1 MCGVITD
8 FTSIFTVRR
17 IILKTQEKLNIFT
30 STPHSD
36 SLVDN
41 LVRVALDIGEGL
53 LKSGA
58 EIHRVEDAIE
68 HICKAYGAAH
78 VEVFSIQ
85 SLIVTSVRMPDGT
98 YSSQSRRI
106 TNISN
111 QLSSLEYYNTLSRDI
126 CRDTPDFDEI
136 DRRIFEIKHKRK
148 SPYWL
153 IVIGFICA
161 ASGFAIFFGGSW
173 RDGIAAAIIG
183 LVMAFIDRIEAKFF
197 TPITKTLLIAFIA
210 GILSCLTVMAGIG
223 ENVDKIAIGT
233 IMILIPGLA
242 LGNSM
247 RDLLSGDTLAGIL
260 RAVQSCIIAIIIAIG
275 YSLAILLL
283 EEPFTTYF
291 GSTPP
296 EFHPIT
302 TFILGSISSII
313 GTIGFA
319 LIFKISL
326 KKLPIVAIGGLF
338 TYIFYELTN
347 HLIIDIFSKNSFFNS
362 LGCLFATIVASIFMA
377 LFSEICAR
385 RFRAPAV
392 VFLFPCAIPIVPG
405 SALYYSMYYLLK
417 NDPLQLIHYISI
429 TGQVILGIAL
439 GLSVASVIWG
449 IVSTIVRKASSK
461 SNSKK

>member
-1 MCGVITD
+1 M
-8 FTSIFTVRR
+8 
-17 IILKTQEKLNIFT
+17 
-30 STPHSD
+30 
-36 SLVDN
+36 VDN
-41 LVRVALDIGEGL
+41 LVRVALDVGEGL

-58 EIHRVEDAIE
+58 EIHRVEDAID

-85 SLIVTSVRMPDGT
+85 SLIVTSVRMPDGS

-111 QLSSLEYYNTLSRDI
+111 QLSALEYYNRLSRDI

-136 DRRIFEIKHKRK
+136 DRRIFEIKHTRR

-161 ASGFAIFFGGSW
+161 ASAFAVFFGGSL
-173 RDGIAAAIIG
+173 RDGLAAAIIG
-183 LVMAFIDRIEAKFF
+183 LVMALIDRIEAKFF
-197 TPITKTLLIAFIA
+197 TPITKTLLIAFAA
-210 GILSCLTVMAGIG
+210 GILSCLTVMAHIG
-223 ENVDKIAIGT
+223 EHVDMIAIGT

-275 YSLAILLL
+275 YSIAILLI
-283 EEPFTTYF
+283 EDYCPAIDPANFNQIEKW
-291 GSTPP
+291 
-296 EFHPIT
+296 
-302 TFILGSISSII
+302 ILGSISSIV

-338 TYIFYELTN
+338 TYAFYELVYF
-347 HLIIDIFSKNSFFNS
+347 LINTFATSS
-362 LGCLFATIVASIFMA
+362 LFTTLNCLFATIVASIFMA

-405 SALYYSMYYLLK
+405 SALYYSMYYLLR
-417 NDPLQLIHYISI
+417 NDPGQLINYISI

-449 IVSTIVRKASSK
+449 IISAIIHKIT
-461 SNSKK
+461 SKKAKA

>member
-1 MCGVITD
+1 M
-8 FTSIFTVRR
+8 
-17 IILKTQEKLNIFT
+17 
-30 STPHSD
+30 
-36 SLVDN
+36 VDN
-41 LVRVALDIGEGL
+41 LVRVALDVGEGL

-58 EIHRVEDAIE
+58 EIHRVEDAID

-85 SLIVTSVRMPDGT
+85 SLIVTSVRMPDGS

-111 QLSSLEYYNTLSRDI
+111 QLSALEYYNTLSRDI

-136 DRRIFEIKHKRK
+136 DRRIFEIKHKRR

-161 ASGFAIFFGGSW
+161 ASAFAVFFGGSL
-173 RDGIAAAIIG
+173 RDGLAAAIIG
-183 LVMAFIDRIEAKFF
+183 LVMALIDRIEAKFF
-197 TPITKTLLIAFIA
+197 TPITKTLLIAFAA
-210 GILSCLTVMAGIG
+210 GILSCLTVMAHIG
-223 ENVDKIAIGT
+223 EHVDMIAIGT

-275 YSLAILLL
+275 YSIAILLI
-283 EEPFTTYF
+283 EDYCPAIDPANFNQIEKW
-291 GSTPP
+291 
-296 EFHPIT
+296 
-302 TFILGSISSII
+302 ILGSISSIV
-313 GTIGFA
+313 GTVGFA

-338 TYIFYELTN
+338 TYAFYELVYF
-347 HLIIDIFSKNSFFNS
+347 LINKFSPNS
-362 LGCLFATIVASIFMA
+362 LFTTLNCLFATFVASVFMA

-405 SALYYSMYYLLK
+405 SALYYSMYYLLR
-417 NDPLQLIHYISI
+417 NDPGQLINYISI

-449 IVSTIVRKASSK
+449 IVSAIIHKVTLNKA
-461 SNSKK
+461 NL